1 MANNPEFERFREIS
15 WRRALTNAE
24 LGDLETWLA
33 AHPEFRA
40 EWEAEMALSTSL
52 MRLPAP
58 EVPSNFTARV
68 LQAVERDAAVESR
81 TSAGL
86 SWWQALTRKARW
98 ASAGALTAIIALV
111 GVGIHQR
118 QVQAHELALAN
129 RMREFSKA
137 NTEVLANFE
146 TIKAINQGPAPDDQL
161 LALLE

>member
-15 WRRALTNAE
+15 WRRALTDAE
-24 LGDLETWLA
+24 LSELGTWLA
-33 AHPEFRA
+33 IHPEFRV

-52 MRLPAP
+52 MRLPGP

-68 LQAVERDAAVESR
+68 LQTVERDAAVESH
-81 TSAGL
+81 TGPG
-86 SWWQALTRKARW
+86 WWQAFTRKARW
-98 ASAGALTAIIALV
+98 VTAGALTAIAVLIGF
-111 GVGIHQR
+111 GVHER
-118 QVQAHELALAN
+118 QIQAHELALAN